1 MSTEETR
8 LVSPTG
14 GRKGQKNER
23 YDLIPAEPLRL
34 LARHFGVGAEKYTER
49 DEMGNIIHD
58 GENNWRRG
66 YDWSLSFAALNRHL
80 WQFWSG
86 EDIDAETGT
95 PHIIAVA
102 WHAFTLAWFADNL
115 PEYDNRPGRNID
127 A

>member
-1 MSTEETR
+1 MSKDETVN
-8 LVSPTG
+8 VSKTG
-14 GRKGQKNER
+14 GRKAGNLDR

-34 LARHFGVGAEKYTER
+34 LAHHYGVGATKY
-49 DEMGNIIHD
+49 DD
-58 GENNWRRG
+58 NNWRKG

-86 EDIDAETGT
+86 EDIDEETGT

>member
-1 MSTEETR
+1 M
-8 LVSPTG
+8 
-14 GRKGQKNER
+14 
-23 YDLIPAEPLRL
+23 PAEPLRL

-58 GENNWRRG
+58 GENNWQRG
-66 YDWSLSFAALNRHL
+66 YKWSLSFAALNRHL